1 MDYDHYIINKQYIPY
16 LNKREKKVEPNKE
29 LREKYKKYRY
39 NIHQLMERSLSQEEG
54 NEEIRNTCIHFIH
67 KLSSYLEFNDE
78 VKNIQREL
86 SGYGREKRIEPI
98 DLSDNSLPLE
108 PSFQQR
114 TCRIENNMS
123 IIIRKHKR
131 EDVIVPRI
139 KNYKK

>member
-39 NIHQLMERSLSQEEG
+39 NIHQLMERSLSHQEE
-54 NEEIRNTCIHFIH
+54 NEDIRNTCIHFIH

-86 SGYGREKRIEPI
+86 SGYEREKRIEPI
-98 DLSDNSLPLE
+98 DLSDNFLPLE

-123 IIIRKHKR
+123 IIIRKQKR
-131 EDVIVPRI
+131 EHVIVPQI

>member
-39 NIHQLMERSLSQEEG
+39 NIHQLMERSLSHQED
-54 NEEIRNTCIHFIH
+54 NEDIRNACIHFIH
-67 KLSSYLEFNDE
+67 KLSSYLEFKEE
-78 VKNIQREL
+78 VNHIQREL
-86 SGYGREKRIEPI
+86 SGYGREKQIIPL
-98 DLSDNSLPLE
+98 DLSENSIPLE
-108 PSFQQR
+108 PSFEPR

-123 IIIRKHKR
+123 IIIRKQKR
-131 EDVIVPRI
+131 EDVVVPQI